1 MQTFNR
7 LLFLLTLTATFS
19 CSPRLLTK
27 DYDEVKIQQVYAEVI
42 GDAAKPQPWDIS
54 QSLTQVTPAN
64 PDLVRKTIAGQEYI
78 LVATWQNDTT
88 YYKTNPSTGFYNT
101 GNYPIWVTL
110 APQLQQKCQSPA
122 FGRREGLDL
131 RLKQLLGL
139 PPDTKKQYFVEF
151 WVQPKDLFRPC
162 PDPEITDRACEL
174 AFPADVTEE
183 HKDWINDL
191 RLASYYNPEWNKNYP
206 WTELGYTYDW
216 NRRNKTNVGLSE
228 FVIQKNSNLVIHHIS
243 TTQDYCS
250 MYQTR

>member
-1 MQTFNR
+1 MQTLTR
-7 LLFLLTLTATFS
+7 LLVALSLVAIVS

-27 DYDEVKIQQVYAEVI
+27 DYDEVKVQKIYSDVV
-42 GDAAKPQPWDIS
+42 GDAAKPQPWEIS
-54 QSLTQVTPAN
+54 QTLTQVIPTNDA
-64 PDLVRKTIAGQEYI
+64 LVQKTINGIKHI

-88 YYKTNPSTGFYNT
+88 YYVPNPSTGYYNT

-110 APQLQQKCQSPA
+110 APQLQQQCQTPA

-162 PDPEITDRACEL
+162 PDPEITDGSCDL
-174 AFPADVTEE
+174 AFPADVSED
-183 HKDWINDL
+183 HKEWINDL
-191 RLASYYNPEWNKNYP
+191 RLASYYNPDWNKNYP

-216 NRRNKTNVGLSE
+216 NRKNKTNIGLSE
-228 FVIQKNSNLVIHHIS
+228 FVVQKNSNLVIHNIS
-243 TTQDYCS
+243 RTEEYCEVS
-250 MYQTR
+250 K

>member
-1 MQTFNR
+1 MSTITR
-7 LLFLLTLTATFS
+7 LLFTLVLATTFS

-27 DYDEVKIQQVYAEVI
+27 NYDEVKVQKVYSIVI
-42 GDAAKPQPWDIS
+42 GDAAKPQPWEIS
-54 QSLTQVTPAN
+54 RSLTQVTPTN
-64 PDLVRKTIAGQEYI
+64 NTLVHKTINGEDYI
-78 LVATWQNDTT
+78 LVSTWQNDTT
-88 YYKTNPSTGFYNT
+88 YYVPNPSTGYYNT

-110 APQLQQKCQSPA
+110 APELQTQCQTPS

-162 PDPEITDRACEL
+162 PDPEITDGSCGL
-174 AFPADVTEE
+174 AFPDDVTED
-183 HKDWINDL
+183 HKKWINDL
-191 RLASYYNPEWNKNYP
+191 RIASYYNPDWNKNYP

-216 NRRNKTNVGLSE
+216 NRKNKTNVGLSE

-243 TTQDYCS
+243 KTEDYCEAK
-250 MYQTR
+250 